1 MNEKQNDL
9 IIASLDF
16 AKFLLS
22 EELWQRLAKQNFY
35 FQQQFLNELFAT
47 CKNLLDEV
55 GNEIKHQKD
64 LERKRWGM

>member
-1 MNEKQNDL
+1 M
-9 IIASLDF
+9 
-16 AKFLLS
+16 LS